1 MKVTVLSGQ
10 SLTDIAIQVYGSA
23 EGVVA
28 LAEEN
33 GLEVTDELE
42 AGQVLEFRTEN
53 IASKSIAN
61 YYSMKRI
68 HPATAVPFDPE
79 AGVWDESF
87 DLTFK

>member
-10 SLTDIAIQVYGSA
+10 SLVDVAIQVYGSA
-23 EGVVA
+23 EGVFA

-33 GLEVTDELE
+33 GLEVTDALE
-42 AGQVLEFRTEN
+42 AGQVLEYRTEN
-53 IASKSIAN
+53 IVSKNIAD
-61 YYSMKRI
+61 YYSTKRI
-68 HPATAVPFDPE
+68 HPATATPFDPE